1 MVIKIE
7 RPLDLLNDC
16 KGKTVLVYL
25 KDKKVFY
32 GTLLAFD
39 LTINIVLDNC
49 KEVIDGEQKISLGLN
64 FIKGDSIES
73 ISPGN

>member
-49 KEVIDGEQKISLGLN
+49 KEVVDGEHKMNLGLN